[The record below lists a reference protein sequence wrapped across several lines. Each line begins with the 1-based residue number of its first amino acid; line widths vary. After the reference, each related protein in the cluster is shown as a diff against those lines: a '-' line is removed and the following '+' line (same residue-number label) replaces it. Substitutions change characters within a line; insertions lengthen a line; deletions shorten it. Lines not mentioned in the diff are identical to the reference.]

1 MPLRMYNNNTP
12 IHLYASCTRFVLR
25 SRISRPVSHYNMG
38 RLVQRYFVV
47 NLKAAAEEDEEKEEM
62 KKKTERNSQ

>member
-1 MPLRMYNNNTP
+1 
-12 IHLYASCTRFVLR
+12 
-25 SRISRPVSHYNMG
+25 MG